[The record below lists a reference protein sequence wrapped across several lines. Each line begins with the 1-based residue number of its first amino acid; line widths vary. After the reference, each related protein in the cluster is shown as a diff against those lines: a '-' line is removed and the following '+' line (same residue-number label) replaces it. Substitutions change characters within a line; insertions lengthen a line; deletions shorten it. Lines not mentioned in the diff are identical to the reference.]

1 MAYFEQKHPSD
12 CDEKSSAAISG
23 RFFKELLMKNG
34 FYVYQVEEKLLLS
47 FLAPFACMHNNAG
60 NTLDMK
66 ESDTIVLSRVGLF

>member
-1 MAYFEQKHPSD
+1 MAYFEQKHPPD

-34 FYVYQVEEKLLLS
+34 FYTYQVEEKLLLS
-47 FLAPFACMHNNAG
+47 FLASFACMHNNTG

-66 ESDTIVLSRVGLF
+66 ESDTIVLS